1 MGAWVEFWTLN
12 TTRSHEEEGDKDE
25 HDETMMMMMM
35 NNDED
40 RTGSGCLLNL
50 VSSTDILG

>member
-25 HDETMMMMMM
+25 HDETMMMMM